1 MSKWSDDFEAN
12 FKTTKKVREV
22 KENMEIARDHRE
34 MNKILSEVIKGKW
47 QRKGKFK

>member
-1 MSKWSDDFEAN
+1 MSKWVDEFTAQ

-22 KENMEIARDHRE
+22 KESMEIARDHAN

-47 QRKGKFK
+47 QRRGKK